1 MTNFPIPEMAKPYL
15 EYDMIQNHTELPAF
29 PEFRARLLYACLQS
43 SGSGGAPGDEFRLP
57 PAGARR
63 SPSNRD
69 ELYTLVTSLVQL
81 GLDIHDMVPESSDRK
96 EKKAA
101 RARQLKVLAGD
112 YFSAKFYHLLAQ
124 AGQIEMIRHLSA
136 AICEVNRLKVNLY
149 MLMKQWKLTAEEYV
163 HQTVNI
169 RMQLFLPFSRKMQGV
184 VSGLWPDVLQ
194 SFTRCE
200 VLAQEMRRLESPQS
214 LRGSWAYWHLW
225 QEASKEERK
234 QLAEGEPDPNKIRSL
249 LHKYNAGGL
258 LFHLLETQIQHV
270 WSCVKQLDSD
280 KLLQEITQLVETFAA
295 PLRIMKVLEE
305 R

>member
-43 SGSGGAPGDEFRLP
+43 SGSGEAPGDEFRLP
-57 PAGARR
+57 AVGGVRR
-63 SPSNRD
+63 GMD
-69 ELYTLVTSLVQL
+69 ELYTLVTSLVQM

-96 EKKAA
+96 EKRAA
-101 RARQLKVLAGD
+101 RSRQLKVLAGD

-124 AGQIEMIRHLSA
+124 AGQIETIRHLSA
-136 AICEVNRLKVNLY
+136 AICEANRLKVNLY

-169 RMQLFLPFSRKMQGV
+169 RMQLFLPFRSKMQGV
-184 VSGLWPDVLQ
+184 VSGLWPDVLH

-200 VLAQEMRRLESPQS
+200 VLAQEMRRLDSPQS

-234 QLAEGEPDPNKIRSL
+234 QLAAEEPDPLKIRSL
-249 LHKYNAGGL
+249 LHKYNAGGH
-258 LFHLLETQIQHV
+258 LFHLLEAQVQHV

-280 KLLQEITQLVETFAA
+280 KLMQEITQLVETFAA
-295 PLRIMKVLEE
+295 PLRKMKVLEE